1 MLRIRKGHVEVTDGR
16 GLHSHHVH
24 QELFSK
30 NSSASSGPFISF
42 FLAWTS
48 SQATSSVPHVARTA
62 ARNQRRRAQAGLI

>member
-24 QELFSK
+24 QELFS
-30 NSSASSGPFISF
+30 NLLGVVGSISF

-48 SQATSSVPHVARTA
+48 SQATSSVPHVALTA

>member
-24 QELFSK
+24 QELFS
-30 NSSASSGPFISF
+30 NLLRVVGSISF

>member
-16 GLHSHHVH
+16 GLDSHHVH
-24 QELFSK
+24 QEELFS
-30 NSSASSGPFISF
+30 NQLVVVGSISF

-48 SQATSSVPHVARTA
+48 SQATSSVPHVALTA

>member
-24 QELFSK
+24 QELFS
-30 NSSASSGPFISF
+30 NLLGVVGSISF
-42 FLAWTS
+42 LLAWTS
-48 SQATSSVPHVARTA
+48 SQATSSVPHVALTA

>member
-24 QELFSK
+24 QEVFS
-30 NSSASSGPFISF
+30 NQLGVVGSISF

-48 SQATSSVPHVARTA
+48 SQATSSVPHVALTA